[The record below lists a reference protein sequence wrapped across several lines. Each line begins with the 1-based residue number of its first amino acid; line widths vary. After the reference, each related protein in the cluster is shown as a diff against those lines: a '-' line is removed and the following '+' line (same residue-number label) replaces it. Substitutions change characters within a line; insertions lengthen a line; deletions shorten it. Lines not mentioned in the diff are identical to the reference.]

1 MSERAAVDRAVGLYF
16 EGMNG
21 NDATV
26 VPLTDD
32 VVFTGPMQPEPLTG
46 EAAVR
51 QHIAEIA
58 PFVAR
63 MDRKQILIDG
73 DQAAVV
79 LEFEGLNGVVIE
91 GVDLFRVRDGR
102 ICFNQSFFDT
112 RPLLAG
118 ARYGPRL
125 PVSRYSPVRGRS

>member
-1 MSERAAVDRAVGLYF
+1 MSERAAVDRAIGLYF

-21 NDATV
+21 NDAAV
-26 VPLTDD
+26 VALTDD

-51 QHIAEIA
+51 QHISEIA

-63 MDRKQILIDG
+63 MDRKQTLIDG

-118 ARYGPRL
+118 AR
-125 PVSRYSPVRGRS
+125 